1 MTLKT
6 DNPMPYNFDKI
17 IDRKNTN
24 CVKHDAV
31 ENYFGSDKLLPLWV
45 ADMDFETPD
54 FIQEALKN
62 RLDHPIYA
70 YSFYSDSFYSS
81 FINWMN
87 KRHNFPVEK
96 QWLNVTPGVL
106 TGLSMAIAAFTE
118 PGDKIIIQPPVY
130 HPFFQLVKSS
140 DRVLV
145 ENELKFENDNY
156 LMDFDNLKASL
167 DEKTKMIIISNPH
180 NPVGRVW
187 TKAELT
193 ELVTICE
200 EHNILI
206 LADEIHSDIIFEP
219 HTYTPIS
226 TISNYAKN
234 NSLTFIAPSKTF
246 NIAGLATS
254 IVIIPNEQMHKAY
267 SSLTSRF
274 HVEGANVF
282 GSVAFEA
289 AYTHGEEWLEQLLV
303 YLKTNVELVKS
314 YLAENLSSIHVVEPE
329 GTYLLWLDFSAL
341 NLEDKELHRIL
352 IEEAEI
358 ALNKGTTFG
367 SKGMRY
373 MRLNLGSPQA
383 IILEGLER
391 MVAALKRY
399 ERI

>member
-1 MTLKT
+1 
-6 DNPMPYNFDKI
+6 MPYNFDKI

-81 FINWMN
+81 FINWMK
-87 KRHNFPVEK
+87 KRHNFPVESS
-96 QWLNVTPGVL
+96 WLKVTPGVL
-106 TGLSMAIAAFTE
+106 TGLSMAIMAFTE

-145 ENELKFENDNY
+145 QNELKLEKGSY
-156 LMDFDNLKASL
+156 QMDFENLKACI

-193 ELVTICE
+193 ELLAICE

-206 LADEIHSDIIFEP
+206 LADEIHSDIIFAP

-226 TISNYAKN
+226 TISSYAKN
-234 NSLTFIAPSKTF
+234 NSLTFVAPSKTF

-254 IVIIPNEQMHKAY
+254 IVIIPNEQLHREY

-314 YLAENLSSIHVVEPE
+314 YLAENLSSICVVEPE

-352 IEEAEI
+352 LEKAEI

-367 SKGMRY
+367 SNGTKY

>member
-1 MTLKT
+1 
-6 DNPMPYNFDKI
+6 MPYNFDKI

-24 CVKHDAV
+24 CVKHDAL
-31 ENYFGSDKLLPLWV
+31 EKYFGSNKLLPLWV

-70 YSFYSDSFYSS
+70 YSFYSDCFYSS
-81 FINWMN
+81 FINWMK
-87 KRHNFPVEK
+87 KRHGFQVESS
-96 QWLNVTPGVL
+96 WLKVTPGVL
-106 TGLSMAIAAFTE
+106 TGLSMAITAFTQ

-140 DRVLV
+140 DRVLI
-145 ENELKFENDNY
+145 ENELKFENGKY
-156 LMDFDNLKASL
+156 QMDFDNLKAGI

-187 TKAELT
+187 TKT
-193 ELVTICE
+193 ELSELVAICE
-200 EHNILI
+200 ENNILI
-206 LADEIHSDIIFEP
+206 LADEIHSDIIFKP
-219 HTYTPIS
+219 HNYTPIS
-226 TISNYAKN
+226 TISSYAKN
-234 NSLTFIAPSKTF
+234 NSLTFVAPTKTF

-254 IVIIPNEQMHKAY
+254 IVIIPNEQMYETY
-267 SSLTSRF
+267 SSITSRY

-289 AYTHGEEWLEQLLV
+289 AYTHGEEWLVQLLA
-303 YLKTNVELVKS
+303 YLKTNVQLVKS
-314 YLAENLSSIHVVEPE
+314 YLAENLPSVRMVEPE

-341 NLEDKELHRIL
+341 NLKDSELHRIL
-352 IEEAEI
+352 VDEGEI

-367 SKGMRY
+367 EKGTKY
-373 MRLNLGSPQA
+373 MRLNIGSPQA

-391 MVAALKRY
+391 IVAALKRY

>member
-1 MTLKT
+1 MQY
-6 DNPMPYNFDKI
+6 DFDKI

-24 CVKHDAV
+24 CIKHDALQKF
-31 ENYFGSDKLLPLWV
+31 FGKDDILPLWV

-54 FIQEALKN
+54 FIQKALMN
-62 RLDHPIYA
+62 RVDHPIYA
-70 YSFYSDSFYSS
+70 YSYYSDSFYSS

-87 KRHNFPVEK
+87 KRHDFSVESS
-96 QWLNVTPGVL
+96 WLKVTPGVL
-106 TGLSMAIAAFTE
+106 TGLSIAIMAFTE

-145 ENELKFENDNY
+145 QNELKFENDSY
-156 LMDFDNLKASL
+156 QMDFDNLKASL

-193 ELVTICE
+193 ELVAICE

-206 LADEIHSDIIFEP
+206 LADEIHSDIIFKP
-219 HTYTPIS
+219 NTYTPIS
-226 TISNYAKN
+226 TISSYAKN
-234 NSLTFIAPSKTF
+234 NSLTFVAPSKTF

-254 IVIIPNEQMHKAY
+254 IVIIPNLQMHKKY

-289 AYTHGEEWLEQLLV
+289 AYTHGEEWLNQLLV
-303 YLKTNVELVKS
+303 YLKGNVEFVKS
-314 YLAENLSSIHVVEPE
+314 YFADHLPAIRVLEPE

-341 NLEDKELHRIL
+341 NLEDKELSRIL
-352 IEEAEI
+352 VEEAGV
-358 ALNKGTTFG
+358 AMNKGVSFG
-367 SKGMRY
+367 ANGNNF
-373 MRLNLGSPQA
+373 MRLNIGSPQA
-383 IILEGLER
+383 VVVEGLER
-391 MVAALKRY
+391 VVFALKKY
-399 ERI
+399 ETI

>member
-1 MTLKT
+1 
-6 DNPMPYNFDKI
+6 MPYNFDKI

-31 ENYFGSDKLLPLWV
+31 AKYFGSDKLLPLWV

-54 FIQEALKN
+54 FIQEALKK
-62 RLDHPIYA
+62 RLDHSVYA
-70 YSFYSDSFYSS
+70 YSFYSDRFYSS

-87 KRHNFPVEK
+87 KKHQFQIETS
-96 QWLNVTPGVL
+96 WLNVTPGVL
-106 TGLSMAIAAFTE
+106 TGLSMAIMAFTE

-130 HPFFQLVKSS
+130 NPFFQLVKSS

-145 ENELKFENDNY
+145 QNELKFENDSY
-156 LMDFDNLKASL
+156 QMDFDNLKASL

-187 TKAELT
+187 KKAELT
-193 ELVTICE
+193 ELVDICE

-206 LADEIHSDIIFEP
+206 LADEIHSDIIFAP
-219 HTYTPIS
+219 HTYTPIA
-226 TISNYAKN
+226 TISSYAQN
-234 NSLTFIAPSKTF
+234 NSLTFVAPSKTF

-254 IVIIPNEQMHKAY
+254 IVIIPNERMHKKY

-274 HVEGANVF
+274 HIEGANVF

-289 AYTHGEEWLEQLLV
+289 AYTHGEGWLEQLLV
-303 YLKTNVELVKS
+303 YLKTNVEMVKS
-314 YLAENLSSIHVVEPE
+314 YLAENLSSIKVVEPE

-341 NLEDKELHRIL
+341 NIKEDKLQRIL
-352 IEEAEI
+352 IEEAEV
-358 ALNKGTTFG
+358 ALNKGKSFG
-367 SKGMRY
+367 SNGSNF
-373 MRLNLGSPQA
+373 MRLNIGSPQA
-383 IILEGLER
+383 VILEGLDR

-399 ERI
+399 ERV

>member
-1 MTLKT
+1 MA
-6 DNPMPYNFDKI
+6 YNFDKI

-62 RLDHPIYA
+62 RLDHPVYA

-87 KRHNFPVEK
+87 KRHDFPVESS
-96 QWLNVTPGVL
+96 WLKVTPGVL
-106 TGLSMAIAAFTE
+106 TGLSIAIMAFTE

-140 DRVLV
+140 NRVLV
-145 ENELKFENDNY
+145 QNDLKLEKGSY
-156 LMDFDNLKASL
+156 QMDFENLKASI

-193 ELVTICE
+193 ELVDICE

-226 TISNYAKN
+226 TISSYAKN
-234 NSLTFIAPSKTF
+234 NSLTFLAPSKTF

-254 IVIIPNEQMHKAY
+254 IVIIPNEQMHKEY

-274 HVEGANVF
+274 HVEGANVL

-303 YLKTNVELVKS
+303 YLKSNVQLVKS
-314 YLAENLSSIHVVEPE
+314 YLAENFSSIRVVEPE

-352 IEEAEI
+352 LEEAEI

-367 SKGMRY
+367 SKGTNY
-373 MRLNLGSPQA
+373 MRLNLGSPQS

-391 MVAALKRY
+391 MVAALKIYDRV
-399 ERI
+399 